1 MDIEQEHVI
10 ERECTKVL
18 MQCRRHGDMGEF
30 DKAGGLFTT
39 DVHFQSGDSEPI
51 IGRDANIAAM
61 HANISDVF
69 MRCVIS
75 NVLVSVTDAD
85 HATSTSYWIMYV
97 HKKADLA
104 AGNVKSTAPNR
115 FSESEDEFVRT
126 DEGWRISRRH
136 FKTVL

>member
-1 MDIEQEHVI
+1 MDIEQTHVI

-30 DKAGGLFTT
+30 EKAGALFTT
-39 DVHFQSGDSEPI
+39 DVHFQSGDSEPL

-61 HANISDVF
+61 HANIGDVF

-75 NVLVSVTDAD
+75 NVLVSVIDAD
-85 HATSTSYWIMYV
+85 HAAATSYWIMYV
-97 HKKADLA
+97 HKKADMA
-104 AGNVKSTAPNR
+104 AGNVTSAEPSR
-115 FSESEDEFVRT
+115 FAESEDEFVRT

>member
-1 MDIEQEHVI
+1 MDIIQEHVI
-10 ERECTKVL
+10 ERECTKIL

-30 DKAGGLFTT
+30 EKAGALFTT
-39 DVHFQSGDSEPI
+39 DVFFKSGDSEPI
-51 IGRDANIAAM
+51 IGREENIAAM

-75 NVLVSVTDAD
+75 NILVSVTDAD
-85 HATSTSYWIMYV
+85 HATATSYWIMYV
-97 HKKADLA
+97 HKKADMSA
-104 AGNVKSTAPNR
+104 TSVKSSAPNR

-126 DEGWRISRRH
+126 DEGWRISRRL